1 MTKKRTLN
9 ELRQSK
15 PFGYQ
20 PPKSHFNFVEDTP
33 NLDNSYIQD
42 LIKKFPND
50 YDLGR
55 EIRKYY
61 LNLKNN

>member
-15 PFGYQ
+15 PFGYR
-20 PPKSHFNFVEDTP
+20 PPNSYFVEDVP
-33 NLDNSYIQD
+33 NFDNRHIQD

-61 LNLKNN
+61 IELTHTS